1 MGLSIC
7 GPPKSVTLVWLPPSA
22 AAIQISR
29 LPERSL
35 TRELPIA
42 VNRNYGAAYLEGD
55 FFDRHS
61 FEHFHLNDRPNGRL
75 DRFQPRE
82 NILSIDL
89 FQQLRVTR
97 LQNSSSLVFSRELQR
112 WLDRQTAK
120 HGRSLHVPTRILQ
133 VAYLQAGPYLTAI
146 FRLEK

>member
-1 MGLSIC
+1 MCQTGFVFRFGILSYFQ
-7 GPPKSVTLVWLPPSA
+7 SFRSA
-22 AAIQISR
+22 PFLAQPVAG
-29 LPERSL
+29 
-35 TRELPIA
+35 ELPIA
-42 VNRNYGAAYLEGD
+42 IHSNCRAAQVQRN
-55 FFDRHS
+55 FFRRQS
-61 FEHFHLNDRPNGRL
+61 LEHFHLNDRPNGRL